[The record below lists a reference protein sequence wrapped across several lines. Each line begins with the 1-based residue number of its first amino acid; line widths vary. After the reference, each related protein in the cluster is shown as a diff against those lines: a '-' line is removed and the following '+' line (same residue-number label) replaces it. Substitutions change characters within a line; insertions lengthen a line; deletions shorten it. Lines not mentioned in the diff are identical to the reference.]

1 MTTCTAEEAVEEV
14 ALEAGGLGRTRTLGR
29 LVKEDIVERKYV
41 HILQVFFV
49 RLTCSPPYCI

>member
-41 HILQVFFV
+41 HIL
-49 RLTCSPPYCI
+49 